1 MMKLLAS
8 AAALGLIFV
17 AFTRVGLADRPQAPA
32 PAPPVVQGPGGG
44 RGGPPPQGRGGGRG
58 RATFPAQ
65 QRELAA
71 PEVIDRGRGL
81 YSATCSACHGGDLR
95 GGQLGGPN
103 LLRSPVVLAD
113 DITAQLDPILK
124 GSRAERGMPAFPL
137 PADDVT
143 ALGAYLHSVVATMRG
158 QGAPPAGPQVEL
170 QVVVG
175 DPKAGAAYFA
185 ARCSTCHAADGDL
198 RGLAARVTEP
208 RALQNL
214 WVAGG
219 GRGSAPSARRIV
231 TAVVTEASGRRTQGR
246 LVRYDDFTITLALE
260 DGTQRSFGRTG
271 DVPTIEINDPLDGHR
286 ALLPVLT
293 NKDMHDVTAYLV
305 TLK

>member
-1 MMKLLAS
+1 MKSLVPVAV
-8 AAALGLIFV
+8 LGLTL
-17 AFTRVGLADRPQAPA
+17 ATATRVGLADRQQAPA
-32 PAPPVVQGPGGG
+32 PAPAAQDNPAA
-44 RGGPPPQGRGGGRG
+44 RGGPPPQGRGGRGG

-65 QRELAA
+65 QRELADPA
-71 PEVIDRGRGL
+71 VIERGRGI

-113 DITAQLDPILK
+113 DIAVQLEPILK

-137 PADDVT
+137 PADDV
-143 ALGAYLHSVVATMRG
+143 AAIGAFLHSVVATMRG
-158 QGAPPAGPQVEL
+158 QGSPPPGPTVEL

-175 DPKAGAAYFA
+175 DAKAGAAYFSA
-185 ARCSTCHAADGDL
+185 KCGSCHSADGDL
-198 RGLAARVTEP
+198 RGLATRVTEP
-208 RALQNL
+208 RALQNM

-219 GRGSAPSARRIV
+219 GRGSAPSDRRIV
-231 TAVVTEASGRRTQGR
+231 TAVVTEPSGQRTQGR
-246 LVRYDDFTITLALE
+246 LVRYDDFTVTLALA
-260 DGTQRSFGRTG
+260 DGTMRSFARTG
-271 DVPTIEINDPLDGHR
+271 DVPKLEINDPMAGHR
-286 ALLPVLT
+286 ALLPTLT

>member
-1 MMKLLAS
+1 MKPFLPVAV
-8 AAALGLIFV
+8 LGLALATSTGI
-17 AFTRVGLADRPQAPA
+17 GLADGQQAPA
-32 PAPPVVQGPGGG
+32 PGPAAQDSGIGG
-44 RGGPPPQGRGGGRG
+44 RGAPPQQGRGGRG

-65 QRELAA
+65 QRELAP
-71 PEVIDRGRGL
+71 PEVVERGRGI
-81 YSATCSACHGGDLR
+81 YSARCSACHGGDLR

-113 DITAQLDPILK
+113 DIAAQLEPILK

-137 PADDVT
+137 PADDVR
-143 ALGAYLHSVVATMRG
+143 ALGAYLHSVIATMRG
-158 QGAPPAGPQVEL
+158 QGSPPAGPAVEL

-175 DPKAGAAYFA
+175 NPKAGAAYFA
-185 ARCSTCHAADGDL
+185 DKCSTCHSADGDL
-198 RGLAARVTEP
+198 RGLATRVPEP

-219 GRGSAPSARRIV
+219 GRGSAPSTRRIV
-231 TAVVTEASGRRTQGR
+231 TAVVTEPSGQRTEGR
-246 LVRYDDFTITLALE
+246 LVRYDDFNVTLALA
-260 DGTQRSFGRTG
+260 DGTQRSFRRTG
-271 DVPTIEINDPLDGHR
+271 DVPKLDINDPMTGHR
-286 ALLPVLT
+286 ALLPTLT

>member
-1 MMKLLAS
+1 MKSLVPVAV
-8 AAALGLIFV
+8 LGLTLV
-17 AFTRVGLADRPQAPA
+17 TATRVGLADRQQAPA
-32 PAPPVVQGPGGG
+32 AGAPAS
-44 RGGPPPQGRGGGRG
+44 PQGRGGRGG

-65 QRELAA
+65 QRELAP
-71 PEVIDRGRGL
+71 PEVIERGRGI

-113 DITAQLDPILK
+113 DIASQLEPILK

-137 PADDVT
+137 SADDVT

-158 QGAPPAGPQVEL
+158 QGSPPAGPPVEL

-175 DPKAGAAYFA
+175 DAKAGAAYFA
-185 ARCSTCHAADGDL
+185 AKCSSCHATDGDL
-198 RGLAARVTEP
+198 RGLATRVPEP
-208 RALQNL
+208 RALQNM

-219 GRGSAPSARRIV
+219 GRGSVPSARRLV
-231 TAVVTEASGRRTQGR
+231 TAAVTEPSGERTEGR
-246 LVRYDDFTITLALE
+246 LVRYDDFTVTLALA
-260 DGTQRSFGRTG
+260 DGTMRSFRRTG
-271 DVPTIEINDPLDGHR
+271 DVPKLEINDPMAGHR
-286 ALLPVLT
+286 ALLPMLT
-293 NKDMHDVTAYLV
+293 NKDMHDLTAYLV